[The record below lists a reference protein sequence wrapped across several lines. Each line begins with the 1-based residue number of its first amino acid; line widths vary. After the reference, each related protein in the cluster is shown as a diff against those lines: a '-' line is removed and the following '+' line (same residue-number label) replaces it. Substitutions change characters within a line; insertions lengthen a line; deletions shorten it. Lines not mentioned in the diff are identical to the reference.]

1 MEVYLV
7 FHRFMQVWGKCE
19 IIFWIFK
26 VEDDLL
32 NEIDERKI
40 IVYIVYQEDQE
51 NRIQTTKQ

>member
-40 IVYIVYQEDQE
+40 IVYQEDQE